1 MAHDPSG
8 SQEPRDG
15 KLVSLLVDGDAQG
28 MVHEAKDLRNLFHD
42 ILRQT
47 GWLLRERSKK
57 LREGHNVG
65 DSIPNLYP
73 LVEVCKRF
81 IHLAEDLRD
90 QLLLAQTLLEY
101 RLGKTPGSQVPTQAI
116 DTSVTA
122 SAGVS
127 SGVLDYSLAQLDP
140 ELYQAI
146 SSIPLDWEGSGRST
160 TNATLANLPSMTP
173 STTLLAPASQPAAS
187 IPLTLPGSDAN
198 SAINIDS
205 DEDEPKSVPK
215 TSRRGS
221 HTDTDEQQSK
231 RRKIENVA
239 DNATDTTDI
248 MSLFSDQLRAADESK
263 KPASSNPADFQK
275 FVSDTTSSVSDL
287 NWLDFES
294 LSQQDSEDP
303 SRFSRLFG
311 TDVNPNLHGLSS
323 LDFSTETPMDQEK
336 KND

>member
-8 SQEPRDG
+8 SQESRDG
-15 KLVSLLVDGDAQG
+15 KLVSLFVEENTQG
-28 MVHEAKDLRNLFHD
+28 MVQEAIDVRNSFHD

-47 GWLLRERSKK
+47 GWLLRERSQK
-57 LREGHNVG
+57 LREGHNVSE
-65 DSIPNLYP
+65 SIPNLYP
-73 LVEVCKRF
+73 LVGACKQF
-81 IHLAEDLRD
+81 MHLAEDLRD

-101 RLGKTPGSQVPTQAI
+101 KLGKTPGSQAPTQPI
-116 DTSVTA
+116 DAGVTA
-122 SAGVS
+122 NAGVA

-160 TNATLANLPSMTP
+160 TNATLASLPAMTP
-173 STTLLAPASQPAAS
+173 TTTLLAPASQPDAS

-205 DEDEPKSVPK
+205 DDDEPKSVPK
-215 TSRRGS
+215 SSRRGS
-221 HTDTDEQQSK
+221 HSDKDQQASK

-239 DNATDTTDI
+239 DNATGTTDI
-248 MSLFSDQLRAADESK
+248 MSLFSDQLRTADQSK
-263 KPASSNPADFQK
+263 GPASSNSADFQK

-294 LSQQDSEDP
+294 LNQQDAQDP

-311 TDVNPNLHGLSS
+311 TDVNPNLQGLSS
-323 LDFSTETPMDQEK
+323 LDFSTDTRRSTEK
-336 KND
+336 E